1 MPKSI
6 LLSPAAASFDQFD
19 NFEERGKN
27 LRGYVKKMLENSFKF
42 LVLNYWR
49 SIDKKILLSFFI
61 LFFLGLFFLFH
72 LHHHLLGKDLIR
84 IIIFFFTKHLTYTL
98 IAILIMLLISFV
110 KTEIVIKLVFPLF
123 LVSFFLLSMVPIS
136 GIEIKGSK
144 RWIDLYFFRLQPIEI
159 LKPLFILMTVK
170 ILTIEKLKNT
180 QIKYLLS
187 FILLC
192 SVIIL
197 LIDQPD
203 LGQSILLTGSWVATV
218 FISGVSL
225 IYILIFFPFFLFLSS
240 LLFFLPE
247 KFGYIINRLVA
258 FLDPNQGDIFQ
269 SSSALDAI
277 KLGGLTGQGMGEG
290 ILKESVPEAHT
301 DYVIAVISEEY
312 GSLVSISIL
321 VVFLYI
327 AFRIIKNCFK
337 QENQFL
343 RISLSGLASLLIF
356 QTFIHAGVNTLLLP
370 TTGMT
375 LPFLSYGGSSLIGSA
390 ILAGLVLNYT
400 KNKAYLYD

>member
-1 MPKSI
+1 M
-6 LLSPAAASFDQFD
+6 
-19 NFEERGKN
+19 N
-27 LRGYVKKMLENSFKF
+27 LRGYARNMLENSFKF
-42 LVLNYWR
+42 IIINYWR
-49 SIDKKILLSFFI
+49 NIDKKILFSFLL
-61 LFFLGLFFLFH
+61 LFFLGLFFSFSSTSFLAGER
-72 LHHHLLGKDLIR
+72 LDKDYY
-84 IIIFFFTKHLTYTL
+84 FFFTKHFIFAFLAIIIMITISLIKTEFLITL
-98 IAILIMLLISFV
+98 VIPLFIISF
-110 KTEIVIKLVFPLF
+110 IF
-123 LVSFFLLSMVPIS
+123 LALVPIV
-136 GIEIKGSK
+136 GVEVKGAK

-159 LKPLFILMTVK
+159 LKPFFILMTVK
-170 ILTIEKLKNT
+170 ILTYKKFESP
-180 QIKYLLS
+180 QIKYTLS

-203 LGQSILLTGSWVATV
+203 LGQSILLIGSWIATV

-225 IYILIFFPFFLFLSS
+225 IYILFFFSIFLISITS

-247 KFGYIINRLVA
+247 KFGYIINRLIS
-258 FLDPNQGDIFQ
+258 FFDPSQGDKFQ

-290 ILKESVPEAHT
+290 ILKDNVPEAHT

-312 GSLVSISIL
+312 GSLVSIVIL

-327 AFRIIKNCFK
+327 SFRIIKNCFN
-337 QENQFL
+337 QDNQFIK
-343 RISLSGLASLLIF
+343 ISLSGLATLLIF
-356 QTFIHAGVNTLLLP
+356 QTFIHAGVNTNLLP

-400 KNKAYLYD
+400 KNKTYLYD